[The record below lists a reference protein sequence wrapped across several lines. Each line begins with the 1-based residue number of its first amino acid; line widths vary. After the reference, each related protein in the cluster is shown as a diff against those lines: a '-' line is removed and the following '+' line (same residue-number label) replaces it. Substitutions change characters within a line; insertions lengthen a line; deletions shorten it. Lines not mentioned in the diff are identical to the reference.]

1 LLYLNFGVT
10 WNTIIANLIGGLLF
24 FWIDRFI
31 FTSSII
37 IPQWEIK
44 NEIQCVD
51 CGEIAKGFRLV
62 RTKNYDKTQDKTP
75 EFRCGTC
82 SEIKLKELKTR
93 GIIVE

>member
-51 CGEIAKGFRLV
+51 CGEIAKGYRLV
-62 RTKNYDKTQDKTP
+62 RTKNYDKTKDKTP
-75 EFRCGTC
+75 EFRCGVC

-93 GIIVE
+93 GIII